1 MPEIVAIVAAYIDQH
16 RLLPPEGEV
25 IVAVSGGA
33 DSLCL
38 LHLLLRLC
46 GSGHRYPAVRLRAA
60 HLNHR
65 LRGEASEQDASAVAA
80 LVRAWHVPI
89 EIGEVDVPALARAEH
104 RSLEDAAR
112 QARYR
117 FLREVAQGEPIAVA
131 HHADDQV
138 ETLLLHWLRG
148 SGLSGMVGMLPRQQ
162 DVIRPLLSVT
172 HEQTLAYC
180 REHSIVPIEDASN
193 KSLAYTRNR
202 IRHQLLPLLESLN
215 PGFRGTLLRSV
226 EVLSADLD
234 FIESQVETALPGVIV
249 SEQEDTVTL
258 RIPALLALPLSLQR
272 HVLRRVTAQLTS
284 GQSPLEL
291 RHYALIEDLLHRPDD
306 RQARTLHLPHR
317 LRATRVL
324 HELTITCWHE
334 KSAFAVSEDAM
345 NRAPTDIG
353 EEVILPVSGEVIV
366 TDIDEEVMLPVPG
379 EAVVPGGKWLAKAEL
394 VEGNEL
400 ERVRRA
406 LRREDWQAVWQ
417 YLPGSRYVV
426 YIDAAGI
433 GEGLLVRARRP
444 GDRMQPLGMAHEK
457 KVQDILVD
465 AHIPQA
471 ERASIP
477 LFFSRS
483 APPFCVWLAGVCLD
497 SRARLTGTT
506 EYIARLT
513 LEPL

>member
-46 GSGHRYPAVRLRAA
+46 GPGHRYSGVSVRAA

-65 LRGEASEQDASAVAA
+65 LRGEASEQDAAAVAA
-80 LVRAWHVPI
+80 LAQAWDVPI
-89 EIGEVDVPALARAEH
+89 EIGEVDVPMLARAGH

-117 FLREVAQGEPIAVA
+117 FLREAAQGQPIAVA

-162 DVIRPLLSVT
+162 DIIRPLLSVT

-180 REHSIVPIEDASN
+180 REHGIVPIEDASN
-193 KSLAYTRNR
+193 SDLAYTRNR

-215 PGFRGTLLRSV
+215 PGFRSTLLRSA

-234 FIESQVETALPGVIV
+234 FIESQVEAALPGIIV
-249 SEQEDTVTL
+249 SEQEDAVTL
-258 RIPALLALPLSLQR
+258 RIPSLLALPLSLQR
-272 HVLRRVTAQLTS
+272 HVLRRVTAQLSS

-291 RHYALIEDLLHRPDD
+291 RHYTLIEDLLHRPDD
-306 RQARTLHLPHR
+306 RQARTLHLPQG

-324 HELTITCWHE
+324 RELTIACSPG
-334 KSAFAVSEDAM
+334 KGAFMLPQDAM

-353 EEVILPVSGEVIV
+353 
-366 TDIDEEVMLPVPG
+366 EEVMLPVPG

-394 VEGNEL
+394 VEGEEL

-444 GDRMQPLGMAHEK
+444 GDRMQPLGMPHEK

-483 APPFCVWLAGVCLD
+483 ASPFCVWLAGVCLD
-497 SRARLTGTT
+497 QRARLTGTT

-513 LEPL
+513 LGPL

>member
-1 MPEIVAIVAAYIDQH
+1 MPEIVEIVAAYIDQH

-46 GSGHRYPAVRLRAA
+46 GPGQRYPAVRLRAA

-65 LRGEASEQDASAVAA
+65 LRGEASEQDAVAVAA
-80 LVRAWHVPI
+80 LAQTWHVPI
-89 EIGEVDVPALARAEH
+89 EIGEVDVPALARAGH

-117 FLREVAQGEPIAVA
+117 FLREVAHGQLIAVA
-131 HHADDQV
+131 HHAGDQV

-148 SGLSGMVGMLPRQQ
+148 SGLSGMVGMPPRQQ
-162 DVIRPLLSVT
+162 DIMRPLLPIT

-180 REHSIVPIEDASN
+180 QEHGVVPIEDASN
-193 KSLAYTRNR
+193 SDLAYTRNR

-215 PGFRGTLLRSV
+215 PGFRNTLLRSA
-226 EVLSADLD
+226 EVMSADLD
-234 FIESQVETALPGVIV
+234 FIESQVEAALPDVIV
-249 SEQEDTVTL
+249 FEQEDTITL
-258 RIPALLALPLSLQR
+258 RIPSLLALPLSLQR
-272 HVLRRVTAQLTS
+272 HVLRRVTARLCS

-291 RHYALIEDLLHRPDD
+291 RHYTLIEDLLHRPDD
-306 RQARTLHLPHR
+306 RQARTLHLPQG

-324 HELTITCWHE
+324 HELTIACSPA
-334 KSAFAVSEDAM
+334 KNAFTVPEDAIH
-345 NRAPTDIG
+345 RVPTNVG
-353 EEVILPVSGEVIV
+353 EEMILPI
-366 TDIDEEVMLPVPG
+366 PG

-394 VEGNEL
+394 LEGEKL
-400 ERVRRA
+400 ERVRQA
-406 LRREDWQAVWQ
+406 LQREDWQAVWQ
-417 YLPGSRYVV
+417 YLPVSRYVV
-426 YIDAAGI
+426 YIDTAGI

-444 GDRMQPLGMAHEK
+444 GDRMQPLGMAREK

-477 LFFSRS
+477 LFFSKP
-483 APPFCVWLAGVCLD
+483 APPYCVWLAGICLD

-506 EYIARLT
+506 EYIARLS